1 MKETENINKETED
14 ETEVENLKQKI
25 IKTIIKKT
33 IDEFNSTTLHTE
45 ERIHELRI
53 GTIKISQSE

>member
-25 IKTIIKKT
+25 IKTIIKK
-33 IDEFNSTTLHTE
+33 
-45 ERIHELRI
+45 
-53 GTIKISQSE
+53 Q

>member
-33 IDEFNSTTLHTE
+33 IDEFKAQHCTQRKEFTN
-45 ERIHELRI
+45 
-53 GTIKISQSE
+53 